1 MENITTVS
9 SKRRE
14 SMINRINVSSLGGNS
29 LLYLVAAVLLSLILY
44 TGVVNASVLNT
55 GNGSPF
61 VQYDDDDMVPPMPD
75 VPQAPGP
82 GDIDDPALSPDS
94 VITEPDPPIEE
105 TEPYIIEPEPEVVD
119 EPVINQDVNV
129 INEPELQP
137 GDSGA
142 VGDEPGAAIEEP
154 EAVVNEPDPVVN
166 EGTPIVDDE

>member
-1 MENITTVS
+1 M
-9 SKRRE
+9 K
-14 SMINRINVSSLGGNS
+14 NRIYVS
-29 LLYLVAAVLLSLILY
+29 LLSGNMLSYLVITFLITSISYAGAA
-44 TGVVNASVLNT
+44 NASVLNT
-55 GNGSPF
+55 GDNPPL

-154 EAVVNEPDPVVN
+154 EAVVNEPDPVVD
-166 EGTPIVDDE
+166 EGSPIIDDE